1 MSGNRSLLCELILK
15 HAGQE
20 GLNATSIPGVRCLKF
35 TKATPSVKGEWA
47 RSFVIVA
54 QGQKEIELVENVYR
68 YGQAHYIA
76 APLDL
81 PVVSRVR
88 KASPTEPYLA
98 LLLSFDPIELS
109 EVSSQMPLTP
119 ETDSNLDSYGL
130 FSGKVSDDM
139 LEAAVRLAKLL
150 SKPEDAKVLAPLVI
164 REIYYHLLRSSNGT
178 AIRQFSKSGTRMH
191 KIAKSIRNL
200 KQNLS
205 DSIDVATLA
214 ERVNMSRTDFF
225 RAFKE
230 ITAMSP
236 IQYQKRLRLAE
247 ARRLIFEE
255 SETAES
261 ASYKVGYMSTSQFS
275 REYTRVYGQAPIRD
289 RHSR

>member
-15 HAGQE
+15 HADQE

-98 LLLSFDPIELS
+98 LLLSFDPLELS
-109 EVSSQMPLTP
+109 EVSSQMPLTQ

-150 SKPEDAKVLAPLVI
+150 SKP
-164 REIYYHLLRSSNGT
+164 
-178 AIRQFSKSGTRMH
+178 
-191 KIAKSIRNL
+191 
-200 KQNLS
+200 
-205 DSIDVATLA
+205 
-214 ERVNMSRTDFF
+214 
-225 RAFKE
+225 
-230 ITAMSP
+230 
-236 IQYQKRLRLAE
+236 
-247 ARRLIFEE
+247 
-255 SETAES
+255 
-261 ASYKVGYMSTSQFS
+261 
-275 REYTRVYGQAPIRD
+275 
-289 RHSR
+289 